1 MYLEHTLIHAVGQI
15 GIAIY
20 FIWMGVKNV
29 ILWNMNVDRTSAEGV
44 PAVPTLLFGFAIQFT
59 GATMVLF
66 DWHTHYGAMLLIVF
80 TILASCLFHRFW
92 EIDDKV
98 RRTYHFLLMTNNL
111 CIIAGLLLLT

>member
-1 MYLEHTLIHAVGQI
+1 MYAEHTLIHVVGQV

-29 ILWNMNVDRTSAEGV
+29 MLWNMNVERTYAEGL
-44 PAVPTLLFGFAIQFT
+44 PAIPTLLFGFTIQFT
-59 GATMVLF
+59 GAVMVLF
-66 DWHTHYGAMLLIVF
+66 DWHANYGAMLLIVF

-92 EIDDKV
+92 EMDDQV
-98 RRTYHFLLMTNNL
+98 RRTYHFLLITNNL